1 MAWRVGTA
9 PPIDGNNN
17 IPWSFEAPPS
27 GFSGYEH
34 AIPSIKDGIVLKP
47 IPVFGADLAEVDMPE
62 PETSGLYHRRNKKR
76 VCKKKTKGLYKS
88 RQKKKGSHKKT
99 CRRRK

>member
-47 IPVFGADLAEVDMPE
+47 IPVFGAAEVEPQ
-62 PETSGLYHRRNKKR
+62 PETTGFY
-76 VCKKKTKGLYKS
+76 KKKSKKKSRTKGLYKRKGS
-88 RQKKKGSHKKT
+88 SKKKKGSHKKT